1 MGSWAGAMGQSQFMP
16 SSFLA
21 FAVSF
26 RGDGPP
32 DIWNRR
38 EDVFASIANYLAR
51 SGWRRGEGWGE
62 EVTLPAGLVP
72 SGDRHPVADWT
83 ALGVTRVGGKPL
95 TARAGDTALVL
106 PAPPDGPAFLVSD
119 NFRVILKWNSS
130 NYFAIAVGLLA
141 DNMKRL

>member
-1 MGSWAGAMGQSQFMP
+1 MGQSQFMP

-38 EDVFASIANYLAR
+38 EDVFASIANYLAS
-51 SGWRRGEGWGE
+51 SGWRRGKGWGE
-62 EVTLPAGLVP
+62 EVALPEGLVP
-72 SGDRHPVADWT
+72 PGDRRPVAGWT

-95 TARAGDTALVL
+95 TERAGDTALVL
-106 PAPPDGPAFLVSD
+106 PAPPDGPAFLATD